1 MIKTTERKLA
11 DNTRHSNS
19 QNGLLIGRR
28 AFVAAIAAIPAII
41 AFGYAER
48 GITGDASGDSPDS
61 GASGIVKVSVVEFT
75 DSGQKKGL
83 VMVDKVVKTDAE
95 WRKELTPEQYEVTR
109 KKGTERPFQNQY
121 AENHD
126 KGLYRCIC
134 CGNAL
139 FSSDTK
145 FESGTGW
152 PSFYQPIAPEN
163 VKTESD
169 RSLFMTRTEV
179 LCSECDAHLG
189 HVFDDGP
196 RPTGLRYCMNS
207 ASLKFIKADEPDKT

>member
-1 MIKTTERKLA
+1 MIKTTDRKLA
-11 DNTRHSNS
+11 GKISHSNS
-19 QNGLLIGRR
+19 QNDPLIGRR

-41 AFGYAER
+41 AFGYVER
-48 GITGDASGDSPDS
+48 GISADSSGDSPDS
-61 GASGIVKVSVVEFT
+61 SASGIVKVSIVEFT
-75 DSGQKKGL
+75 DSGQRKGL
-83 VMVDKVVKTDAE
+83 VMVDKVVKTDEE
-95 WRKELTPEQYEVTR
+95 WRKELTPEQFEVAR
-109 KKGTERPFQNQY
+109 KKGTERPFQNLY

-139 FSSDTK
+139 FTSDTK

-152 PSFYQPIAPEN
+152 PSFYQPIAAEN

-169 RSLFMTRTEV
+169 RSLFMKRTEV
-179 LCSECDAHLG
+179 LCAQCDAHLG

-207 ASLKFIKADEPDKT
+207 ASLKFIKADEPEKT